1 VKRCSKCKINKKNSD
16 FAKQKNTKDNLSAY
30 CKTCKIANNRKYRS
44 TKEGYLYNT
53 LNRAKVRAKNKN
65 INFDL
70 NIEYLQSIATEKC
83 PVFNVDLFYYS
94 SFNGQGHPDKQAA
107 ALDRIIPELGYVKE
121 NVVFISQWA
130 NTIKSNAT
138 EKELYLVADWVHEA
152 RKKVNA
158 KQNTTTPVPTGPDQ
172 QGEIYPKL
180 GPISTTRPGE
190 DDDNPDDYCGA
201 DARQDADHRTQT
213 RGGDSV
219 GHGSQKVGAP
229 IPVTRIEDHGQPDSK
244 IISLELR
251 RADLFNKP

>member
-16 FAKQKNTKDNLSAY
+16 FAKQKNAKDNLSAY
-30 CKTCKIANNRKYRS
+30 CKACKIANNREYRS
-44 TKEGYLYNT
+44 TKEGYLYHA
-53 LNRAKVRAKNKN
+53 LNRAKIRAKNKN

-158 KQNTTTPVPTGPDQ
+158 KQNTTTPVSEGPYRDSKGRTLHGSILATGA
-172 QGEIYPKL
+172 
-180 GPISTTRPGE
+180 GE
-190 DDDNPDDYCGA
+190 DDDNAHHHCGTISGE
-201 DARQDADHRTQT
+201 DLDHRAQASS
-213 RGGDSV
+213 GDSV
-219 GHGSQKVGAP
+219 GHGGQEVGAP
-229 IPVTRIEDHGQPDSK
+229 QTFKSSEDIRIYNPTYDWVE
-244 IISLELR
+244 R
-251 RADLFNKP
+251 